1 MAPTDLLYLL
11 FFPIITTLTPRT
23 IAAEVVSLQSTG
35 LYPFSCS
42 DGIKTCGSLLYQH
55 NDLDEEQ
62 IATYYHVSSSQIS
75 PISNG
80 IKHVFLV
87 LVPCSCE
94 QVNGT
99 VGYFYG
105 TNYTVQQ
112 SDTFVNVSGQIYSGQ
127 AWEVGGEEGS
137 FVAGDQVE
145 MELLCGCVEDDSQ
158 IMVTYTVG
166 QSDTLAD
173 IATLLSATISEI
185 ESYNKKLSNSESGV
199 S

>member
-1 MAPTDLLYLL
+1 M
-11 FFPIITTLTPRT
+11 
-23 IAAEVVSLQSTG
+23 
-35 LYPFSCS
+35 
-42 DGIKTCGSLLYQH
+42 
-55 NDLDEEQ
+55 
-62 IATYYHVSSSQIS
+62 
-75 PISNG
+75 
-80 IKHVFLV
+80 
-87 LVPCSCE
+87 
-94 QVNGT
+94 
-99 VGYFYG
+99 
-105 TNYTVQQ
+105 
-112 SDTFVNVSGQIYSGQ
+112 
-127 AWEVGGEEGS
+127 GGEEGS